1 MARHLAWVLTGLL
14 IAAAVP
20 VGAAQPPAAGQQAA
34 VAASSQGHGKG
45 QGQPFKFWVNWR
57 TELGITD
64 QQAAA
69 IEQLWQSNLPELRT
83 DRERLDRLETAL
95 SQLMHD
101 GADETAVSAQIDRV
115 EEVRSAMSKART
127 LMLYRMNRVL
137 TPEQREKLK
146 AMHDKW
152 EASRR
157 GKA

>member
-1 MARHLAWVLTGLL
+1 MARHIAWVLTGLL
-14 IAAAVP
+14 VASAVPAGAAEACGGAPLHPVVAAAP
-20 VGAAQPPAAGQQAA
+20 
-34 VAASSQGHGKG
+34 QGHG
-45 QGQPFKFWVNWR
+45 QQPFKFWVNWR

-69 IEQLWQSNLPELRT
+69 IEQLWQNNLPELRA
-83 DRERLDRLETAL
+83 DRERLDRLESAL

-101 GADETAVSAQIDRV
+101 GADEPAVSAQIDRV

-137 TPEQREKLK
+137 TADQRTKLK

-157 GKA
+157 GGKL